1 MKDKAAYLA
10 NRIAL
15 RNDTHES
22 LAERMLKDLGVDPQ
36 ESPEVVSSNDSP
48 APIPACAFC
57 GGKGKVQ
64 GLFSKSDC
72 FSCDGTGYDL
82 SRDLLSIIKQQ
93 KQLLNWARGA
103 IVKARRDR
111 EAALDTRTDEE
122 KHAAAVESFYKDSS
136 TRRND

>member
-1 MKDKAAYLA
+1 MEDKSAYLA

-36 ESPEVVSSNDSP
+36 ESPEVVSSDDSP
-48 APIPACAFC
+48 APIPVCAFC

-72 FSCDGTGYDL
+72 FSCDGTGYDM
-82 SRDLLSIIKQQ
+82 SDPVRVVKHQ
-93 KQLLNWARGA
+93 KQLLEWARGA